1 MQRASE
7 IVMQINGTEC
17 ALRPSL
23 RAASNLERAY
33 GFDKLLIDVAQ
44 GNIGAMA
51 DIVRHASGTDLLRL
65 LAGVP
70 LLDVMASLINALSRY
85 VLVLAGVDPDN
96 ITPAAD
102 TGEHMT
108 FRDYHAKLYRIAT
121 GWLGWTP
128 ETAWNATPHE
138 ILEAYKGHLERL
150 RAIHGGSEPDG
161 APDTPDKAPLD
172 RDGLGALRAMQGGF

>member
-33 GFDKLLIDVAQ
+33 GFDRLLIDVSQ
-44 GNIGAMA
+44 GNIGTMA
-51 DIVRHASGTDLLRL
+51 DIVRHANGADLFRL
-65 LAGVP
+65 
-70 LLDVMASLINALSRY
+70 I
-85 VLVLAGVDPDN
+85 AGVDPDN

-102 TGEHMT
+102 TGERMT
-108 FRDYHAKLYRIAT
+108 FQDYHAKLYRIAT

-128 ETAWNATPHE
+128 ETAWNATPTE
-138 ILEAYKGHLERL
+138 IIEAYKGHLERL
-150 RAIHGGSEPDG
+150 RAIHGGADSDTIT
-161 APDTPDKAPLD
+161 DTPDKAALD